1 MGKVEKISVALTD
14 ELLSSVH
21 DAVATGDYA
30 SSSEV
35 VREALREWKQRRLRE
50 RDAIG
55 EIRRMVAEADAS
67 GYTPFNG
74 FEEATARARDRLE
87 AARTAR

>member
-1 MGKVEKISVALTD
+1 MGKVEQISVPLTD

-30 SSSEV
+30 SSS
-35 VREALREWKQRRLRE
+35 EALREWKQRRLRE

-55 EIRRMVAEADAS
+55 EIRRMVAEAGAS